1 METDLLIK
9 EFPLDEGLIYLNH
22 AAVAPWPARTGD
34 AVRQFADEITH
45 TGARHYLTWERK
57 VTELRGQIQR
67 LLHAPAISDIA
78 LLKNTSEALSV
89 VASLPAMKNSLP
101 TVSPGRRWPAA
112 AYF

>member
-45 TGARHYLTWERK
+45 
-57 VTELRGQIQR
+57 
-67 LLHAPAISDIA
+67 
-78 LLKNTSEALSV
+78 
-89 VASLPAMKNSLP
+89 
-101 TVSPGRRWPAA
+101 PG
-112 AYF
+112 